1 QVWADWSVFPP
12 LFTRGLSCLVLAP
25 VVEVSAKEAN
35 GEPDEQ
41 LKQKLVR
48 WFSGINQ
55 GSLPY
60 ESQMRGLSGKSL
72 PASSCRARLCH
83 FERFWHLQ
91 PGMAVRLRGLQA
103 AATLNGMPGVLEE
116 WDAPAGRWK

>member
-1 QVWADWSVFPP
+1 MWA
-12 LFTRGLSCLVLAP
+12 
-25 VVEVSAKEAN
+25 
-35 GEPDEQ
+35 
-41 LKQKLVR
+41 
-48 WFSGINQ
+48 
-55 GSLPY
+55 
-60 ESQMRGLSGKSL
+60 L

-116 WDAPAGRWK
+116 WARTSDMWPAPANAVVWLAAKGNIG